1 MTSFS
6 HLMML
11 TGDSSWQ
18 TYLSGH
24 GFLKHL
30 IQSIMDSNDELRS
43 ILEPG
48 CESAKILYLYVARVM
63 LLIRLAGESCDF
75 ILFILKKYLF
85 VYNRY
90 STWCTNGL
98 RGRTVD
104 SF

>member
-1 MTSFS
+1 MNLGQDVCKVLAMTSFS

-11 TGDSSWQ
+11 TGDTSWQ

-48 CESAKILYLYVARVM
+48 CESAKILYLYVAKVM
-63 LLIRLAGESCDF
+63 LLIRLAGENVV
-75 ILFILKKYLF
+75 ILFNL
-85 VYNRY
+85 
-90 STWCTNGL
+90 S
-98 RGRTVD
+98 
-104 SF
+104 